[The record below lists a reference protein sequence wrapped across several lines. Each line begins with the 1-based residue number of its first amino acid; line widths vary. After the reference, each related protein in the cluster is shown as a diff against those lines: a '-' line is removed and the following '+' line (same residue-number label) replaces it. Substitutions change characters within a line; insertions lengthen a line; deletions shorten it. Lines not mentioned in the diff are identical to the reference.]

1 MVRVKKKKGAYFLP
15 SHLYAVCNFD
25 ISLLPIKLNLPMVCQ
40 PLDWTSACQPG
51 QKPIT
56 LSDLSG
62 GYLSGPTGE
71 MYDRYRLSPPVM
83 GRWASPLEWYLLEEP
98 VPACLSRPNSNLWSF
113 GLRLKAGIK
122 GMGSRLLYLLGM
134 GSRKRAH
141 DEWDPRQWHM
151 RCGWWSCLLLVFST
165 QTQNQLRPWK
175 QVA

>member
-1 MVRVKKKKGAYFLP
+1 
-15 SHLYAVCNFD
+15 
-25 ISLLPIKLNLPMVCQ
+25 
-40 PLDWTSACQPG
+40 
-51 QKPIT
+51 
-56 LSDLSG
+56 
-62 GYLSGPTGE
+62 
-71 MYDRYRLSPPVM
+71 M

-175 QVA
+175 QVANSNEEWHMQLTGHHIQKWMAWCFWWPIPFIIAAQSNKPQERHCSLPACKQKRNVPHGWLVDKPFSSY